1 VVNYGK
7 GGFLMHIENIIPD
20 FLVVYE
26 SSPNFRM
33 IDLEKYI
40 NGYSEI
46 FDQYFPNHCPK
57 TEERFK
63 MAIAK
68 YPTKIDDIRRT
79 SEQLPTIIKDIE
91 ALFNQTFKLDLSLSY
106 KLIVGTFGSNA
117 FVTRNN
123 RREIY
128 FAVEKLSADIEHLK
142 VIAAHEIGHVAHFS
156 FRANQDMNWTKVDWT
171 HGLTTLYTEGAA
183 TYLSKKIIPDLNESV
198 YFTYDGEGDSWVNCY
213 EVNQTEV
220 KRRFLE
226 DVSSDWDMA
235 KEKEWFR
242 LSGGSYFGHNR
253 LGYLL
258 GTDYIE
264 HLVDRLGVEEALTFW
279 VENEVKEDILT
290 WLSTK

>member
-1 VVNYGK
+1 
-7 GGFLMHIENIIPD
+7 MRIENIIPD

-26 SSPNFRM
+26 SNQDFRM
-33 IDLEKYI
+33 TDLEKYL
-40 NGYSEI
+40 NGHSEI

-57 TEERFK
+57 TEERLQ

-68 YPTKIDDIRRT
+68 YPSKIDNIRRT
-79 SEQLPTIIKDIE
+79 SVQLPTIIKDIE

-117 FVTRNN
+117 FVTRDNK
-123 RREIY
+123 REIY

-183 TYLSKKIIPDLNESV
+183 TYLSKKIVPDLNESV
-198 YFTYDGEGDSWVNCY
+198 YFTYDAEGDSWVKCY
-213 EVNQTEV
+213 EINKTEV

-226 DVSSDWDMA
+226 DISSGWDMA

-242 LSGGSYFGHNR
+242 LSGGNYFGHNR

-258 GTDYIE
+258 GTDYVE
-264 HLVDRLGVEEALTFW
+264 QLVDRLGEKAALTFW
-279 VENEVKEDILT
+279 VGNELKEDILM
-290 WLSTK
+290 WLGTK